1 MGVALD
7 EPVDSARSALET
19 AITYACA
26 QDPWLHDHP
35 VEIEWWG
42 GQFLSGRLP
51 ASSDLVQRVQSAHG
65 VASGNRPN
73 EVYGAPYGSDLRLL
87 TGIGNIPTLQYG
99 PGDAKLAHG
108 AAESVPIEEVM
119 TTARALVLL
128 ALDVCGV
135 A

>member
-1 MGVALD
+1 MS
-7 EPVDSARSALET
+7 E
-19 AITYACA
+19 
-26 QDPWLHDHP
+26 HP
-35 VEIEWWG
+35 VELEWWG
-42 GQFLSGRLP
+42 GQFASGRL
-51 ASSDLVQRVQSAHG
+51 AADSDLVQRVQSAHALAG
-65 VASGNRPN
+65 GNKSH

-108 AAESVPIEEVM
+108 ASESVPIEEVM
-119 TTARALVLL
+119 TTARTLALL